1 MFASFTIQ
9 LISASIDRLF
19 VEIQFYTFL
28 YYNYCLLQ
36 T

>member
-9 LISASIDRLF
+9 LISASIDSLF
-19 VEIQFYTFL
+19 VENQFYTFL
-28 YYNYCLLQ
+28 FHNYCPLE